1 MKIREF
7 IFDTITYLGYA
18 KIQCQSELDAY
29 NLGYRGSYN
38 HLVDNVVLTSRIYKV
53 NNLIMK
59 YKKIYKIL
67 GGK

>member
-7 IFDTITYLGYA
+7 IFDTIRCLDYA
-18 KIQCQSELDAY
+18 KIHCQSELDAF
-29 NLGYRGSYN
+29 NLGYRGT
-38 HLVDNVVLTSRIYKV
+38 LDECVLRSRLNKV

-59 YKKIYKIL
+59 YQKIYKMF

>member
-7 IFDTITYLGYA
+7 ILDTIRYLDYA

-29 NLGYRGSYN
+29 NLGYRGTF
-38 HLVDNVVLTSRIYKV
+38 DECVLRSRLNKV

-59 YKKIYKIL
+59 YKKIYKIF

>member
-7 IFDTITYLGYA
+7 ILDTIRYLDYA

-29 NLGYRGSYN
+29 NLGYRGT
-38 HLVDNVVLTSRIYKV
+38 LDECVLRSRLNKV

-59 YKKIYKIL
+59 YKKIYKMF

>member
-1 MKIREF
+1 MKIKEF
-7 IFDTITYLGYA
+7 IFDTISYLGYA

-29 NLGYRGSYN
+29 NLGHRGSYN
-38 HLVDNVVLTSRIYKV
+38 CFVDNYVLTSRIHKV